1 MTQGEKRHKHIGQTP
16 PPHTPTYILK
26 KKKKD
31 RVTQSRQTGKERREA
46 SQIHLVLCQ
55 SRCVEEGT
63 VGERDVAGTLIQ
75 YKPGG
80 EISVNKIVKDTLEGQ
95 RGFNAAA

>member
-1 MTQGEKRHKHIGQTP
+1 M
-16 PPHTPTYILK
+16 
-26 KKKKD
+26 
-31 RVTQSRQTGKERREA
+31 
-46 SQIHLVLCQ
+46 LCQ